1 MPIEGIIEN
10 LKEAVVRHMND
21 AELAAT
27 VKDAIEA
34 LEDIDRQLDEAYKAG
49 KYIQLDNDYEA
60 LLEVIG
66 GRS

>member
-10 LKEAVVRHMND
+10 LKEAAARHMND

-34 LEDIDRQLDEAYKAG
+34 LEDIDRQLDEAYNAG
-49 KYIQLDNDYEA
+49 KHAQLEDDYA
-60 LLEVIG
+60 SLLGVIG
-66 GRS
+66 GKS

>member
-10 LKEAVVRHMND
+10 LKEAAARHMND

-34 LEDIDRQLDEAYKAG
+34 LEDVDRQLDEAYKAG
-49 KYIQLDNDYEA
+49 KHIQLDNDYEA

>member
-10 LKEAVVRHMND
+10 LKDAVARHMND

-34 LEDIDRQLDEAYKAG
+34 LEDVDRQLDEAYKAG